1 MPKTTDPKGPKCFT
15 LPPRPFTRNWKKP
28 EVIYNTLQIH
38 VDWVLKRYFLN
49 IMQDKKTQQDF
60 KTGKAQMLSSL
71 LNFYESCTFRAKL
84 IEEFAFRAKLIEEL
98 RYSHLILINACC
110 HTGKFWLRKNGVL
123 NSLDN

>member
-1 MPKTTDPKGPKCFT
+1 MPKTTDPKDQNALLFLQDLLRKE
-15 LPPRPFTRNWKKP
+15 LEKKP

-38 VDWVLKRYFLN
+38 GDRVLKRYFQTLCKTKKLN
-49 IMQDKKTQQDF
+49 RTS
-60 KTGKAQMLSSL
+60 KTGKVQMLSSL

-110 HTGKFWLRKNGVL
+110 HTGKFWLRKNVVL
-123 NSLDN
+123 NSG